1 MDPIHISLVTGPRDW
16 WHHFTFE
23 SVKSALGRFVG
34 INVVVV
40 EYADFRDL
48 NSEYMKTVLE
58 TYLRRK
64 TVELM
69 RASMDPTFNLE
80 EIANTIDTASEF
92 LLRISSGVPLTF
104 EYQPDSMFRTSPG
117 SLLLASKERR
127 RVYKMA
133 GCP

>member
-16 WHHFTFE
+16 WHHFTFASKE
-23 SVKSALGRFVG
+23 SETGRLIG
-34 INVVVV
+34 IKVRVV

-48 NSEYMKTVLE
+48 NKEYMKTVLE

-80 EIANTIDTASEF
+80 EIANTIDTTAMYQRF
-92 LLRISSGVPLTF
+92 LANGVPLTF
-104 EYQPDSMFRTSPG
+104 ETIPDSMFSSSPG
-117 SLLLASKERR
+117 NIEACRLRL
-127 RVYKMA
+127 
-133 GCP
+133 